1 MSLFGQ
7 FEKIA
12 QAHPQKSAIISRD
25 NLLTFANLLEMTEL
39 LEAALRQ
46 RIPAG
51 KQTVAFISNRLEF
64 ILIMMLVASRNSYT
78 LLLSDPKTLHNSG
91 VDYDYFVT
99 EFDIRDNDPNTSIK
113 IDPLWFSSNKPPLS
127 TAEHRIEGEAIL
139 CARTSGSTG
148 QPMLYPVDE
157 DTYLAGLEFSPEFHD
172 IEPYDTRTYCST
184 TPNMRWSQN
193 LAFRSLLRGGSVFF
207 APISETHLPHLLD
220 TYKVNFMA
228 ITPAFAVKLL
238 GVDNIGQY
246 MRSVRKILLAGAFV
260 SQKLVKQLAE
270 VTSASI
276 VVSFGSTENNT
287 LTAFTYDP
295 EKNHPNNYLGE
306 IVDPDFEVAFFDPE
320 TRERIDGNE
329 GLLGAR
335 HPRSSLATPY
345 LNTKG
350 DTRTNA
356 FRDGF
361 FLPGD
366 IIRREGN
373 ALFHLGRSSNVVNIS
388 GNKFSVDILEQ
399 IIGKIPEIRDVSIFS
414 ERDTDD
420 IEKLYL
426 AYTAEKDL
434 SLDYLNKVLKAEMR
448 FAKIH
453 KAKRFASL
461 PLSPSSKIDRPKVK
475 AAFFA

>member
-12 QAHPQKSAIISRD
+12 KANPQKTAVLSR
-25 NLLTFANLLEMTEL
+25 NNVLTFENFLEMTEL
-39 LEAALRQ
+39 LEAGIQ
-46 RIPAG
+46 QHIPAG
-51 KQTVAFISNRLEF
+51 KQTIAFISNRLEY
-64 ILIMMLVASRNSYT
+64 ILLMMLVASRNSYT
-78 LLLSDPKTLHNSG
+78 LLLSDPKTLYDSG
-91 VDYDYFVT
+91 VDYDYFVS
-99 EFDIRDNDPNTSIK
+99 EFDVSQQNPGTSIQ
-113 IDPLWFSSNKPPLS
+113 IDPQWFGAKKPPIS
-127 TAEHRIEGEAIL
+127 TTALRTEGEAIF

-148 QPMLYPVDE
+148 QPMIYPVAE

-172 IEPYDTRTYCST
+172 IEPFDTRTYCST

-207 APISETHLPHLLD
+207 APITEKHLPHLID
-220 TYKVNFMA
+220 TYHINFMA

-238 GVDNIGQY
+238 GVANISQY

-260 SQKLVKQLAE
+260 SQKLIKQLAE
-270 VTSASI
+270 VTDASI
-276 VVSFGSTENNT
+276 ILSFGSTENNT
-287 LTAFTYDP
+287 LTAYTYDP
-295 EKNHPNNYLGE
+295 AKSHPNNYLGE

-320 TRERIDGNE
+320 TRERLEGNE

-335 HPRSSLATPY
+335 HPKSSLATQY

-356 FRDGF
+356 FKDGF

-373 ALFHLGRSSNVVNIS
+373 ALFHLGRSGNVVNIS

-399 IIGKIPEIRDVSIFS
+399 IIGKIPEIGDVAIFS
-414 ERDTDD
+414 ERDGDD

-426 AYTAEKDL
+426 AYTAKNDL
-434 SLDYLNKVLKAEMR
+434 SLEYLNKVLKAEMR
-448 FAKIH
+448 FATIH
-453 KAKRFASL
+453 HAKRFASL
-461 PLSPSSKIDRPKVK
+461 PLTPSSKIDRPKVK
-475 AAFFA
+475 AAFLA